1 MSQMLADRRS
11 PAPCPAPGPSREPGL
26 LRDPELAP
34 DPDWD
39 RELVLPK
46 CFSSQLSVWFRGRL
60 KIFASRQKYLRTGIK
75 IFV

>member
-1 MSQMLADRRS
+1 MCATGLMSQMLAERRS
-11 PAPCPAPGPSREPGL
+11 PAPGPSREPGL
-26 LRDPELAP
+26 LSDPELAP

-60 KIFASRQKYLRTGIK
+60 KIFASR
-75 IFV
+75 

>member
-1 MSQMLADRRS
+1 MCWPAVCATGLMSQMLAERRS

-26 LRDPELAP
+26 LSDPELAP

-60 KIFASRQKYLRTGIK
+60 KIFASR
-75 IFV
+75 